1 VTKWLV
7 TAVFLGSAAW
17 TMLEDDL
24 QLDGG
29 IYTSACLGQT
39 FIDRASDGGFKVE
52 VKIIDK

>member
-1 VTKWLV
+1 
-7 TAVFLGSAAW
+7 
-17 TMLEDDL
+17 MLEDDL